1 MPDETA
7 RHGPGHHGTS
17 GGSGTSGGPGTPGGS
32 GTSGTSGGSGGEGS
46 ETGRAAVPADDPLAR
61 LVLRLRESGLDPDA
75 EQLCDALWLAR
86 WTRSADATDAE
97 PAPDARVA
105 PAVVRPPTGP
115 VSLPSDRARPP
126 APEPPAAPAARR
138 VALYP
143 LPPATGPVRTEPAR
157 PALPVG
163 VPAAPCCPRRSNSS
177 APCAPC
183 RDTAVR
189 PHPCGPSSTRS
200 PPRR

>member
-17 GGSGTSGGPGTPGGS
+17 GGSGTSGGPGTPGG
-32 GTSGTSGGSGGEGS
+32 SGTSGGSGGEGS

-105 PAVVRPPTGP
+105 PAAR
-115 VSLPSDRARPP
+115 LRALSAMP
-126 APEPPAAPAARR
+126 APEP
-138 VALYP
+138 
-143 LPPATGPVRTEPAR
+143 R
-157 PALPVG
+157 PAHSALTLP
-163 VPAAPCCPRRSNSS
+163 SF
-177 APCAPC
+177 
-183 RDTAVR
+183 
-189 PHPCGPSSTRS
+189 
-200 PPRR
+200 